1 MPWKPPPPT
10 TYERTFDEP
19 HLVIGDKHRGAEVSY
34 GTLSVFGP
42 TAFWQTEGCT
52 TRTYPILRLR
62 FIFRGQPDWVLVEG
76 YDPKNRSGM
85 MKTVLAMIKNT
96 LHMDP
101 KGKQ

>member
-1 MPWKPPPPT
+1 
-10 TYERTFDEP
+10 
-19 HLVIGDKHRGAEVSY
+19 VGDKHRGAEVSF
-34 GTLSVFGP
+34 GTVSVFGP

-62 FIFRGQPDWVLVEG
+62 FIFRDQPDWVLVEG

-85 MKTVLAMIKNT
+85 MRTVLAMIKNT
-96 LHMDP
+96 LGIDP